1 MNPEQ
6 HRPAIETA
14 LRVLE
19 SHGFDVKALWR
30 ELSTRQSTWERGTPS
45 EDDVRYTL
53 PATQPDLVSH
63 LIDGKNATLEVA
75 RLWNGYS
82 YTLTPGQRSIL
93 RDTYGLTPTQTVT
106 VAWVEPWPG
115 TQHPRVM
122 KLTSDLHV
130 DPRNRKHVLVSA
142 VINDVGTFFRNAQ
155 ELDEADRA
163 ERRFGLTESS
173 IELGRIFTLTSN
185 ERWAVEDLTGV
196 KVVSKVEITNVSADR
211 FTVLCQKTGNQ
222 AKVER
227 KAFFETVAEYERLHE
242 STKPRSKRS
251 ATTQS
256 AMSLEAMLKELGM

>member
-1 MNPEQ
+1 MSPEQ
-6 HRPAIETA
+6 HRPHIEAA

-19 SHGFDVKALWR
+19 GHGFDVKSLWR
-30 ELSTRQSTWERGTPS
+30 ELATRVSTWERGTPS

-53 PATQPDLVSH
+53 PSVQPDLLNH
-63 LIDGKNATLEVA
+63 LVDGAKQTLSPSVM
-75 RLWNGYS
+75 WNGYS

-106 VAWVEPWPG
+106 VAWVEAWPG

-130 DPRNRKHVLVSA
+130 DPRNRRHVLVSA
-142 VINDVGTFFRNAQ
+142 VINDVGTFFKNAM
-155 ELDEADRA
+155 ELDEAERS
-163 ERRFGLTESS
+163 ERRFGLSESS
-173 IELGRIFTLTSN
+173 LELGRIFTLTSE

-196 KVVSKVEITNVSADR
+196 KIASRVEITNVSTER

-227 KAFFETVAEYERLHE
+227 GAYFSTVAEYERLHE
-242 STKPRSKRS
+242 GTKPRRK
-251 ATTQS
+251 TTTERS
-256 AMSLEAMLKELGM
+256 AMSFEAMLKSLET